1 MRMTVMGVA
10 TGREHAKEIDGEPNR
25 RDEQE
30 LVRLHL
36 GRVDASDGKG
46 RGLEGEAAAKEGTE
60 SAKRFRYRVSKALS
74 MRRTCAGPPRR

>member
-10 TGREHAKEIDGEPNR
+10 TGREHAKEVDGEPDR

-36 GRVDASDGKG
+36 GRVDASDGEG
-46 RGLEGEAAAKEGTE
+46 RGLEGEAGAEEGTE
-60 SAKRFRYRVSKALS
+60 SAK
-74 MRRTCAGPPRR
+74 